1 MPCHHLHPV
10 NTAASPALV
19 GLFACAS
26 GLSVANVYYA
36 QPLLDQIAADFAINP
51 GAAGGVMAATQVGSV
66 LALLLVVP
74 LGDQLNRRTLML
86 AQIGALVAERARAAI
101 GDRLRI
107 GDSDDENLLPL

>member
-1 MPCHHLHPV
+1 
-10 NTAASPALV
+10 
-19 GLFACAS
+19 AS

-86 AQIGALVAERARAAI
+86 AQIGALVAALVCLGITGSAAI
-101 GDRLRI
+101 M
-107 GDSDDENLLPL
+107 LL